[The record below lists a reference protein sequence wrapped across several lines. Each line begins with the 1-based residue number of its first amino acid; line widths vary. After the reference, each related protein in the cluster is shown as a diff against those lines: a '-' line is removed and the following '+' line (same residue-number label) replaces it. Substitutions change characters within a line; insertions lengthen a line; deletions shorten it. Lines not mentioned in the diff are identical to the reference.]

1 MVSYGAASQPIL
13 SLQRILYNTIM
24 RAAIAEWLVSHVAGV
39 QSFDSFMIRGRSIV
53 LAVLIYG
60 PPLVT
65 ILTYVLD
72 IDPFFWAIKIPETL
86 VPGTVQGL
94 IGWIIS
100 ALIYDFTR
108 LILFIK
114 LKTILLPSGKTGST
128 EGVR

>member
-1 MVSYGAASQPIL
+1 
-13 SLQRILYNTIM
+13 M
-24 RAAIAEWLVSHVAGV
+24 RAVFAEWLVSHVVGV
-39 QSFDSFMIRGRSIV
+39 QSFDSFMDRGRSTV

-65 ILTYVLD
+65 IFTYVLD
-72 IDPFFWAIKIPETL
+72 MDPFFWWIMIRATL
-86 VPGTVQGL
+86 VPGTVRGL

-114 LKTILLPSGKTGST
+114 IKAHLLASVNIL
-128 EGVR
+128 